1 MALCTQ
7 LTGDLQKRQQIDKKK
22 LTTLSSSLILIKKK
36 HLANFWFAK
45 IENVFT
51 NG

>member
-7 LTGDLQKRQQIDKKK
+7 LTGDLQKRQQIDKKTYNVIEF
-22 LTTLSSSLILIKKK
+22 LNSYKKK

>member
-22 LTTLSSSLILIKKK
+22 TYNVIEFLNSYKKK
-36 HLANFWFAK
+36 N
-45 IENVFT
+45 I
-51 NG
+51 